1 MIKII
6 KKASDFILDIPIT
19 LYFNFYYLPINK
31 AIKIPI
37 RVSHNTILNNMGKR
51 SSVKINSNNKTKI
64 RIGKNASFSL
74 GVNQKTYWDIDKDAR
89 IIFNENASIGR
100 GTQIICSKNASIDF
114 GNNFFCNANCII
126 NSNGKLK
133 FGNDIIIGWNTEI
146 LTAGGHSI
154 VSIENQEEDNSINSI
169 TIGNHVWIAS
179 NVTIL
184 NNTFISDD
192 SVVATKALVS
202 KKFNENNII
211 IGKYN
216 EILKRNILWK
226 R

>member
-1 MIKII
+1 M
-6 KKASDFILDIPIT
+6 
-19 LYFNFYYLPINK
+19 
-31 AIKIPI
+31 
-37 RVSHNTILNNMGKR
+37 
-51 SSVKINSNNKTKI
+51 
-64 RIGKNASFSL
+64 
-74 GVNQKTYWDIDKDAR
+74 
-89 IIFNENASIGR
+89 
-100 GTQIICSKNASIDF
+100 
-114 GNNFFCNANCII
+114 
-126 NSNGKLK
+126 K